1 MTQHW
6 TDRLS
11 DYLDGHLPAGD
22 RVLLE
27 AHLGVC
33 AECRETLEELR
44 LLVARARAAAEQPL
58 PTDLWPGIAALIG
71 SSGSPSPIIDLG
83 RERARRRLSFTVPQ
97 LAAASVL
104 LVALSAAAVLFA
116 VRGSA
121 PAATTPVATAPS
133 VSGIRQASASFPV
146 GAETSYDTAIQEL
159 QRALDAGD
167 NHLAPRTVQVLRNN
181 LARIDTAIV
190 EARRAL
196 EADPGNAY
204 LNAHLARTMR
214 QKIDLMR
221 QAATLANAE
230 S

>member
-1 MTQHW
+1 MTPHW

-11 DYLDGHLPAGD
+11 DYLDGHLPDGD
-22 RVLLE
+22 RALLE
-27 AHLGVC
+27 AHLSGC
-33 AECRETLEELR
+33 PECRETLDDLR
-44 LLVARARAAAEQPL
+44 RLVARARAATERPL
-58 PTDLWPGIAALIG
+58 PSDLWPGIAALIG
-71 SSGSPSPIIDLG
+71 GSGSPSPVIDLG
-83 RERARRRLSFTVPQ
+83 RERVRRRLSFTLPQ
-97 LAAASVL
+97 LAAAAVL
-104 LVALSAAAVLFA
+104 LVALSAGGAWVAL
-116 VRGSA
+116 REG
-121 PAATTPVATAPS
+121 ATTASPSVATAPS
-133 VSGIRQASASFPV
+133 VTGIRPASTSLPV

-167 NHLAPRTVQVLRNN
+167 NHLAPRTVQVLRKN

>member
-1 MTQHW
+1 MTRHW

-11 DYLDGHLPAGD
+11 DYLDGHLPDGD
-22 RVLLE
+22 RALLE
-27 AHLGVC
+27 AHLRVC
-33 AECRETLEELR
+33 DECQETLDDLR
-44 LLVARARAAAEQPL
+44 RLVARAHAAAERPI
-58 PTDLWPGIAALIG
+58 PADLWPGIAALIG
-71 SSGSPSPIIDLG
+71 SGGSTSPVIDLG
-83 RERARRRLSFTVPQ
+83 PERVRRRWSFTLPQ
-97 LAAASVL
+97 LAAAAVL
-104 LVALSAAAVLFA
+104 LVALSAGGAWLAIHGGVTN
-116 VRGSA
+116 
-121 PAATTPVATAPS
+121 ATSPVAVAPS
-133 VSGIRQASASFPV
+133 MPGIRPASASLPV
-146 GAETSYDTAIQEL
+146 GAEMSYDTAIQEL

>member
-1 MTQHW
+1 MTEHW

-11 DYLDGHLPAGD
+11 DYLDGHLPDGD
-22 RVLLE
+22 RALLE
-27 AHLGVC
+27 AHLDAC
-33 AECRETLEELR
+33 PECRETLDDLR
-44 LLVARARAAAEQPL
+44 RLVARAHAATERPL
-58 PTDLWPGIAALIG
+58 PADLWPGIAALIG
-71 SSGSPSPIIDLG
+71 GSGSPSPVIDLD
-83 RERARRRLSFTVPQ
+83 RERTRRRFSFTLPQ
-97 LAAASVL
+97 LAAAAVL
-104 LVALSAAAVLFA
+104 LVALSVGGAWLAIRGDVKT
-116 VRGSA
+116 GSA
-121 PAATTPVATAPS
+121 PIAIAPG
-133 VSGIRQASASFPV
+133 VSGIRQASADLPA

-159 QRALDAGD
+159 QRAVDAGD

-204 LNAHLARTMR
+204 LNEHLARTMR
-214 QKIDLMR
+214 QKIELMR

>member
-11 DYLDGHLPAGD
+11 DYLDGHLPDGD
-22 RVLLE
+22 RALLE
-27 AHLGVC
+27 VHLRGC
-33 AECRETLEELR
+33 AECRETLEDLR
-44 LLVARARAAAEQPL
+44 RLVARAHTASARPL

-71 SSGSPSPIIDLG
+71 SSGSPSPVIDLG
-83 RERARRRLSFTVPQ
+83 RERARRRLSFTLPQ
-97 LAAASVL
+97 LAAAAVL
-104 LVALSAAAVLFA
+104 LVALSAGGAWLAI
-116 VRGSA
+116 RGGTTAA
-121 PAATTPVATAPS
+121 PAPVATAPA
-133 VSGIRQASASFPV
+133 VSGIRPASANLPV

>member
-1 MTQHW
+1 MTEHW

-11 DYLDGHLPAGD
+11 DYLDGHLPDGD
-22 RVLLE
+22 RALLE
-27 AHLGVC
+27 AHLDAC
-33 AECRETLEELR
+33 PECRETLDDLR
-44 LLVARARAAAEQPL
+44 RLVARAHAAAERPL
-58 PTDLWPGIAALIG
+58 RADLWPGIAALIG
-71 SSGSPSPIIDLG
+71 GSGSPSPVIDLD
-83 RERARRRLSFTVPQ
+83 RERARRRFSFTLPQ
-97 LAAASVL
+97 LAAAAVL
-104 LVALSAAAVLFA
+104 LVALSVGGAWLAIHGDA
-116 VRGSA
+116 RTGSA
-121 PAATTPVATAPS
+121 PIATAPS
-133 VSGIRQASASFPV
+133 VSGIRQASADLPA

-159 QRALDAGD
+159 QRAVDAGD

-204 LNAHLARTMR
+204 LNEHLARTMR
-214 QKIDLMR
+214 QKIELMR

>member
-1 MTQHW
+1 MTEHW

-11 DYLDGHLPAGD
+11 DYLDGHLPDGD
-22 RVLLE
+22 RALLE
-27 AHLGVC
+27 AHLDAC
-33 AECRETLEELR
+33 PECRETLDDLR
-44 LLVARARAAAEQPL
+44 RLVARAHAATERPL
-58 PTDLWPGIAALIG
+58 PADLWPGIAALIG
-71 SSGSPSPIIDLG
+71 GSGSPSPIIDLE
-83 RERARRRLSFTVPQ
+83 RERTRRRLSFTLPQ
-97 LAAASVL
+97 LAAAALL

-116 VRGSA
+116 VRGGA
-121 PAATTPVATAPS
+121 PAALRPVATAPS
-133 VSGIRQASASFPV
+133 VAAVRHASASLPV

>member
-1 MTQHW
+1 MTEHW

-11 DYLDGHLPAGD
+11 DYLDGNLPDGD
-22 RVLLE
+22 RALLE
-27 AHLGVC
+27 AHLDVC
-33 AECRETLEELR
+33 PDCRETLDDLR
-44 LLVARARAAAEQPL
+44 RLVTRAHAATERPL
-58 PTDLWPGIAALIG
+58 PADLWPGIAALIG
-71 SSGSPSPIIDLG
+71 GSGSPSPVIDLD
-83 RERARRRLSFTVPQ
+83 RERARRRFSFTLPQ
-97 LAAASVL
+97 LAAAAVL
-104 LVALSAAAVLFA
+104 LVALSVGGAWLAIHGNA
-116 VRGSA
+116 RTGSA
-121 PAATTPVATAPS
+121 PIATAPS
-133 VSGIRQASASFPV
+133 VSGIRQASADLPA

-159 QRALDAGD
+159 QRAVDAGD

-204 LNAHLARTMR
+204 LNEHLARTMR
-214 QKIDLMR
+214 QKIELMR

>member
-1 MTQHW
+1 MTEHW

-11 DYLDGHLPAGD
+11 DYLDGHLPDGD
-22 RVLLE
+22 RALLE
-27 AHLGVC
+27 AHLEAC
-33 AECRETLEELR
+33 PECRETLDDLR
-44 LLVARARAAAEQPL
+44 RLVARAHAATERPL
-58 PTDLWPGIAALIG
+58 PADLWPGIAALIG
-71 SSGSPSPIIDLG
+71 GSSSPSPIIDLD
-83 RERARRRLSFTVPQ
+83 RERSRRRLSFTRPQ
-97 LAAASVL
+97 LAAAAVL
-104 LVALSAAAVLFA
+104 IVALSAGGAWLAI
-116 VRGSA
+116 RGA
-121 PAATTPVATAPS
+121 GPAGSPPVATVPS
-133 VSGIRQASASFPV
+133 PSAVRPASSNLPV

-167 NHLAPRTVQVLRNN
+167 NHLAPHTVQVLRNN

-204 LNAHLARTMR
+204 LNEHLARTMR